1 MRVPSNI
8 QATSL
13 IISKEKKLNENPIYK
28 IQSIIKGEKTGRS
41 EQKLGQKQGR

>member
-8 QATSL
+8 PVTSP
-13 IISKEKKLNENPIYK
+13 IISKEKKFNEYPIYL

-41 EQKLGQKQGR
+41 EQKLG